1 MPRATLS
8 TSKPHEAKP
17 YLKTEPGVTVDE
29 EPRSKNKDK
38 GESAGSGKYEYNKLV
53 LVSLV
58 VAPAKPDWLAIATTL
73 HPTQAQCYDLW
84 RKVLLPNLL
93 ANKPWANSSKDWS
106 TDEKVELLLQV
117 IQRTKPEWEAISQHF
132 PGRTKSQVCD
142 VWRKVVLPR
151 LKKGQTIE

>member
-17 YLKTEPGVTVDE
+17 YLKTEPGATVDE

-58 VAPAKPDWLAIATTL
+58 VAVSLYCTL
-73 HPTQAQCYDLW
+73 SP
-84 RKVLLPNLL
+84 V
-93 ANKPWANSSKDWS
+93 
-106 TDEKVELLLQV
+106 
-117 IQRTKPEWEAISQHF
+117 
-132 PGRTKSQVCD
+132 D
-142 VWRKVVLPR
+142 VDVDHHECVDALSCAACWDC
-151 LKKGQTIE
+151 GGG